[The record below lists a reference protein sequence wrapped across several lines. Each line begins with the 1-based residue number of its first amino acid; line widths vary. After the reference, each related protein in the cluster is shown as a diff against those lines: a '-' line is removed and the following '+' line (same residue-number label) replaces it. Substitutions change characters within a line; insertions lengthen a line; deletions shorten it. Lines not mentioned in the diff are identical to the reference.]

1 MLGLLA
7 VVGVALGLAL
17 GTGAS
22 GGTPGRDRVG
32 TTGGLRTTRT
42 AHVATQATRTRT
54 FLGPDGIESS
64 AIVAENRRRG
74 TTSWRIG
81 RARWHGSVVGFVG
94 TTDAVRGD
102 EVGIYVSST
111 APTFRVIAY
120 RMGWY
125 GGDGARQVWHSRTI
139 RGHVQPPCPV
149 TPPVNLVS
157 CDNWSRALRIRITSA
172 FVPGDYLLKL
182 VGSGGQESYLLLT
195 VSQPGSH
202 AAYLVVARSMTEEGW
217 NTYGGF
223 DFYQGTGPCT
233 FGTTTSSYPVCNRAR
248 IVSFDRPYAEGHGA
262 SDFLTNE
269 LPLVELMER
278 DGLDV
283 TYTTDVAVSED
294 PSLLLGHRAILSLGH
309 DETWTYPELAG
320 LERAISTGENVG
332 FLSAAAIVRHA
343 RLASSRLGPARDVI
357 DYRDPTEDPLDG
369 RGDPMEVTGNTW
381 ASPPTDFSTTPLIG
395 EAYSGYLDPG
405 RSAPFVAY
413 DTRSW
418 IYAGTDLHD
427 GSALPGVVASDIDH
441 LAPLQPMP
449 SNLQVLGHSPVPA
462 TDGFTDEGTWNGDTY
477 SDMTYYTDPTS
488 KAGIFDS
495 GTVNWIATLDE
506 CSRSAPSCPTRMTDK
521 MTENL
526 LRLFGEGP
534 AGDRQ
539 PSVANW
545 RSVTPAGS

>member
-1 MLGLLA
+1 MLGVLVAIGLA
-7 VVGVALGLAL
+7 VGLPL
-17 GTGAS
+17 GTGGR
-22 GGTPGRDRVG
+22 GGPGREESG
-32 TTGGLRTTRT
+32 AGGAGAIGARRAPTTRST
-42 AHVATQATRTRT
+42 GTT
-54 FLGPDGIESS
+54 FLGPDGVESS
-64 AIVAENRRRG
+64 AIIAENRRPG

-81 RARWHGSVVGFVG
+81 RGRWSGSVVGFVG
-94 TTDAVRGD
+94 TTDAVAGD
-102 EVGIYVSST
+102 TVGVYVSST
-111 APTFRVIAY
+111 AATFRVIAY

-125 GGDGARQVWHSRTI
+125 GGAGARQVWVSSPI
-139 RGHVQPPCPV
+139 RGHVQPACPV
-149 TPPVNLVS
+149 TPQVNLVS
-157 CDNWSRALRIRITSA
+157 CDNWSRSLTIRITSA

-182 VGSGGQESYLLLT
+182 VGGGGQESYMLLT
-195 VSQPGSH
+195 VSQTAST
-202 AAYLVVARSMTEEGW
+202 AAYLVIARSMTEEGW

-223 DFYQGTGPCT
+223 DFYQGRGPCT
-233 FGTTTSSYPVCNRAR
+233 FGTTISSYPVCNRAR

-294 PSLLLGHRAILSLGH
+294 PALLLGHRAILSLGH

-320 LERAISTGENVG
+320 LERAIAKGENVA

-343 RLASSRLGPARDVI
+343 RLASSRLGPDRDVI
-357 DYRDPTEDPLDG
+357 DYRDPAEDPLDG
-369 RGDPMEVTGNTW
+369 KGEPMEVTGNTW
-381 ASPPTDFSTTPLIG
+381 ASPPTDFSTVPLVG

-405 RSAPFVAY
+405 KSAPFVAY

-418 IYAGTDLHD
+418 IYTGTGLHD
-427 GSALPGVVASDIDH
+427 GSRLPGVVASDIDH
-441 LAPLQPMP
+441 LAPSQPMP
-449 SNLQVLGHSPVPA
+449 ANLQVLGHSPVPA
-462 TDGFTDEGTWNGDTY
+462 ADAFTDEGTWDGDTY
-477 SDMTYYTDPTS
+477 SDMTYYTNPTS

-495 GTVNWIATLDE
+495 GTVNWITTLDE
-506 CSRSAPSCPTRMTDK
+506 CPRSQPSCPTRTTDK

-534 AGDRQ
+534 AGRRQ

-545 RSVTPAGS
+545 TGVTPVGS